1 MLEISGALLS
11 LFTELI
17 DGLYFDMLV
26 ELDNQEVSISK
37 KVDIVEQVYR
47 RGQLFSLTQM
57 ETLKNRIKMRMS
69 QIDLDQREVNSVAGV
84 RLSLMLK

>member
-1 MLEISGALLS
+1 MLEISGALLR

-26 ELDNQEVSISK
+26 ELDNQEVSISR